1 MILGL
6 TGGLATGK
14 SSAADELL
22 RLGAR
27 VLDADVIAHFISNY
41 DPTTLYALRSRF
53 GEAVFS
59 RYGALNRQ
67 VLADLAFTSSF
78 HRRELELIMHPQV
91 TAVIAGNVKAARYAG
106 EPLVLMVPLLFEG
119 GLNQLCDKVWVI
131 SSSESTQ
138 LERLGK
144 LRSIDEV
151 QARLRI
157 GAQMPLIQKESQA
170 DLVIRNDGTIEELHA
185 QVRSAWE
192 GWVKSYEAE
201 NE

>member
-14 SSAADELL
+14 SSAADELV

-53 GEAVFS
+53 GEAVFT

-78 HRRELELIMHPQV
+78 NRQELELILHPQI
-91 TAVIAGNVKAARYAG
+91 TAIIAANVKAARYSRQH
-106 EPLVLMVPLLFEG
+106 LVLMVPLLFEG
-119 GLNQLCDKVWVI
+119 GLNQLCDKVWVV
-131 SSSESTQ
+131 SSSESVQ
-138 LERLGK
+138 LERLSR
-144 LRSIDEV
+144 LRGIDEV

-157 GAQMPLIQKESQA
+157 GAQMPLGQKESQA
-170 DLVIRNDGTIEELHA
+170 DLVIHNNGTLEELYA
-185 QVRSAWE
+185 RVRNVWE
-192 GWVKSYEAE
+192 GWVKNHEAE
-201 NE
+201 SE